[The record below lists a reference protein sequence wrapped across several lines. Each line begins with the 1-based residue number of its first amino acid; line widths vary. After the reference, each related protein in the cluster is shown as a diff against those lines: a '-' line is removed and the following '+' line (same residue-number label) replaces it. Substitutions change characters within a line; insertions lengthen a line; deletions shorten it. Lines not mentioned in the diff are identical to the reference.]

1 MRVFTQ
7 KMRICA
13 YVRELTGRILQ
24 SYYIHDMEGP
34 LQGADAARL
43 RTDSM
48 IPSLYDSLRHLAEK
62 KLSNEASGQTLSAT
76 ALVHEAYL
84 SLRSDNP
91 QWDNKGH
98 FYVAAAE
105 AMRRIL
111 IGRARRRN
119 AQKRG
124 DGVKP
129 LPLAD
134 DSIHAPMSPVRSEEL
149 LALDEAL
156 EKLGQSDPRK
166 VELVNL
172 RYFVGLSLEEAAQ
185 ALSIS
190 VATASRD
197 WSYARAWLGRELST
211 PSD

>member
-1 MRVFTQ
+1 MDD
-7 KMRICA
+7 
-13 YVRELTGRILQ
+13 
-24 SYYIHDMEGP
+24 SPEGT
-34 LQGADAARL
+34 DTERH

-48 IPSLYDSLRHLAEK
+48 IPSLYDSLRQLAAK
-62 KLSNEASGQTLSAT
+62 KLSNEPSGQTLSAT

-84 SLRSDNP
+84 SLHKGDP

-111 IGRARRRN
+111 IGQARRKH
-119 AQKRG
+119 AHKRG
-124 DGVKP
+124 DGVKLQP
-129 LPLAD
+129 LPD

-166 VELVNL
+166 VKLVNL

-211 PSD
+211 PSE

>member
-1 MRVFTQ
+1 
-7 KMRICA
+7 
-13 YVRELTGRILQ
+13 
-24 SYYIHDMEGP
+24 
-34 LQGADAARL
+34 
-43 RTDSM
+43 M
-48 IPSLYDSLRHLAEK
+48 IPSLYDSLRQLASK
-62 KLSNEASGQTLSAT
+62 KLSNESAGQTLCAT

-84 SLRSDNP
+84 SLRKNDP

-119 AQKRG
+119 TQKRG
-124 DGVKP
+124 DGVRP
-129 LPLAD
+129 QALAD
-134 DSIHAPMSPVRSEEL
+134 DSIHAPMSPVRSEDL

-156 EKLGQSDPRK
+156 EKLGQTDPRK
-166 VELVNL
+166 VELINL

-197 WSYARAWLGRELST
+197 WSYARAWLGRELSA
-211 PSD
+211 PSE